1 MDANLPK
8 VAVVLLAFIDQD
20 GRIMLNRRAD
30 ADSEMWE
37 LIGGG
42 VEADETPY
50 DAIRREIEEEV
61 GYKLSDLDDLNLV
74 KVFNFEN
81 HKFSAKVHCFT
92 AIYPGKD
99 KFMDSDETFVDDIEM
114 FSLEDANKL
123 VLLPMTR
130 LFLVKANI

>member
-1 MDANLPK
+1 MNTNLPK
-8 VAVVLLAFIDQD
+8 VAVVLLAFMDQD

-42 VEADETPY
+42 VEAGETPH

-61 GYKLSDLDDLNLV
+61 GYKLSDLDELKFV
-74 KVFNFEN
+74 KAFTFEN

-99 KFMDSDETFVDDIEM
+99 KFIDSEETFVDDIEM
-114 FSLEDANKL
+114 FTLEDADKL

-130 LFLVKANI
+130 LFLKANV